1 MTSLSLSLSSLYTS
15 KSCKCFVSVQFP
27 LKMSSMR
34 NDFFLFFFLGHNFL
48 ADEKHSPH
56 YVSPLPKFHFIFFV
70 YGEEDW
76 TRFRSNSSRSLLPRH
91 FYQFF
96 FPFSLYYLLYTVWWP
111 MIVRFYSPHTLLTRV
126 YIIIISRYDK
136 ERMVEEK
143 KLGND
148 AEAERKSTEDVYNK
162 LISIFFLSSV
172 FARLFDRETSWIG
185 RPITASERQS
195 SFLSRALFC
204 RFIGNRQ
211 NFCVCCQQASKCT
224 HNSSVSR

>member
-1 MTSLSLSLSSLYTS
+1 MTSLSLSLHYIPANRVNASCLCSSPS
-15 KSCKCFVSVQFP
+15 KCHQCATTFSFSFSWVTIFWLTKNIPPLCF
-27 LKMSSMR
+27 SS
-34 NDFFLFFFLGHNFL
+34 
-48 ADEKHSPH
+48 SQI
-56 YVSPLPKFHFIFFV
+56 SFHFFFV

-172 FARLFDRETSWIG
+172 FARLFDRETSWK
-185 RPITASERQS
+185 ANHSE
-195 SFLSRALFC
+195 
-204 RFIGNRQ
+204 
-211 NFCVCCQQASKCT
+211 
-224 HNSSVSR
+224 